1 MLRILANAPT
11 WGIWEKKTLD
21 GMCAHALNDTYKRD
35 GVVQIVFKALWK
47 KLGKIIERLGKLVEL

>member
-1 MLRILANAPT
+1 LKNLK
-11 WGIWEKKTLD
+11 KKTLD

-35 GVVQIVFKALWK
+35 GVVQIVVKALWK